1 MVHIHVQSARP
12 SSDYVELK
20 RLVKAA
26 GLLEKQPIYYATKM
40 VVLLSML
47 ILSVLFLLF
56 VRPFWLQLLNAV
68 FLAIVTTQLGLLG
81 HDAGHRQVFHAT
93 WKNDLVGLIV
103 GNFLIGMSNA
113 WWIEKHNKHHSHPN
127 QQDLDPDIN
136 IPIIAFGE
144 DDLQRKGWLVQ
155 SLMKYQAYIFF
166 PVLLLVA
173 FELQG
178 NGVRFLL
185 REKGKYVVLEWLLLG
200 LHFLCYF
207 ALLLSHF
214 AVWQAIL
221 FMLVH
226 QMLSGLYLGS
236 IFAPNHKGMP
246 VLDADSPLDFL
257 RRQVITARNV
267 HAHPL
272 TDFWYG
278 GLNYQI
284 EHHLFPS
291 MPRNQLKK
299 AQVIIKAFCLTHAIP
314 YYETNWVQS
323 YVEILQALHRVSAP
337 LRQAGSVRDT
347 PASPERQRG

>member
-1 MVHIHVQSARP
+1 MVQVHVQSPHPVARP
-12 SSDYVELK
+12 ISDYAELK
-20 RLVKAA
+20 RLIKEA
-26 GLLEKQPIYYATKM
+26 GLLGKQPIYYAMKM
-40 VVLLSML
+40 VLLLSML
-47 ILSVLFLLF
+47 TLSVLVVFF
-56 VRPFWLQLLNAV
+56 VQPFWLQLLNAV
-68 FLAIVTTQLGLLG
+68 FLAFVTTQLGLLG

-93 WKNDLVGLIV
+93 WKNDLVGLIA
-103 GNFLIGMSNA
+103 GNFLIGMSSA
-113 WWIEKHNKHHSHPN
+113 WWMDKHNRHHSHPN
-127 QQDLDPDIN
+127 QHDLDPDIT

-155 SLMKYQAYIFF
+155 NLMKYQAYFFF

-173 FELQG
+173 LELQV
-178 NGVRFLL
+178 NSVKFLL
-185 REKGKYVVLEWLLLG
+185 REKVKYAVLERLLLG

-207 ALLLSHF
+207 ALLFSHL
-214 AVWQAIL
+214 AIWQALL

-226 QMLSGLYLGS
+226 QTLSGLYLGS

-246 VLDADSPLDFL
+246 VLEADSPLDFL

-267 HAHPL
+267 HAHPF

-299 AQVIIKAFCLTHAIP
+299 AQGMIKTFCQAHAIP
-314 YYETNWVQS
+314 YYETNWVHS
-323 YVEILQALHRVSAP
+323 YVEIVQALHRVSAP
-337 LRQAGSVRDT
+337 LRQARPS
-347 PASPERQRG
+347 A